1 MLKESSWIRYKH
13 MKDLN
18 MTDYALRI
26 RGLKKEYRLGE
37 ISGKTLQE
45 ELKRWW
51 AIKRG
56 QEDPLSKI
64 GAKKRITGDRIH
76 ALDGIDLDVREGE
89 ALGIIGKNGAG
100 KSTLLKLLCQITAPT
115 EGEILLKGRIASML
129 EVGIGFNGEMTGR
142 ENIYLNGAILGMTK
156 AEIDAKLQHII
167 DFSEIEE
174 FIDTPVKRY
183 SSGMYVKLAFS
194 VAAHLNS
201 EIMIMDEVLAVGDI
215 NFQQKCLKKMRNVA
229 LEDGR
234 TVLYVSHNMSTIRTL
249 CTRCIVLD
257 SGKVIFDGAVNDA
270 INVYSTRNVIERK
283 NDYDLRNLRRV
294 GELNGDQ
301 FLNHVHLE
309 KTELE
314 VGDYLDFDLEIQ
326 SKIEI
331 DNGILRF
338 VLNNKIGE
346 PIATTY
352 SQFYSLKKGI
362 NKVRFRLKTD
372 ELTCGEYSA
381 DLVLCVYDGVAQTR
395 HDALSRTFAFYVLD
409 NNLYNAKWN
418 TPYWGSIKLNEILV
432 S

>member
-1 MLKESSWIRYKH
+1 MSTEIE
-13 MKDLN
+13 KDN
-18 MTDYALRI
+18 VAI
-26 RGLKKEYRLGE
+26 QVFGVKKKYRLGQ
-37 ISGKTLQE
+37 IGGGTLYGD
-45 ELKRWW
+45 LNRWW
-51 AIKRG
+51 AKVRGKEDPTTIIG
-56 QEDPLSKI
+56 QERSN
-64 GAKKRITGDRIH
+64 GETFM
-76 ALDGIDLDVREGE
+76 ALNGVDLTIYQGE
-89 ALGIIGKNGAG
+89 AVGIIGSNGAG
-100 KSTLLKLLCQITAPT
+100 KSTLLKLLSRVTAPT
-115 EGEILLKGRIASML
+115 EGEIDIYGRVASML
-129 EVGIGFNGEMTGR
+129 EVGTGFHGELTGR
-142 ENIYLNGAILGMTK
+142 ENIYMNGAILGMTK
-156 AEIDAKLQHII
+156 AEIDSKMEDII
-167 DFSEIEE
+167 EFSEVRE

-249 CTRCIVLD
+249 CTRCIVMD
-257 SGKVIFDGAVNDA
+257 KGKVIFNGAVNEA
-270 INVYSTRNVIERK
+270 INVYSTRNITERK
-283 NDYDLRNLRRV
+283 SDYDLSKLKRV
-294 GELNGDQ
+294 GDLSGDQ

-314 VGDYLDFDLEIQ
+314 IGDYLDFELEIQ

-331 DNGILRF
+331 NNGILRF

-381 DLVLCVYDGVAQTR
+381 DLVLCIYDGVAQTR